1 MESEVFTVFF
11 PYHVCK
17 DLYVFTVFSYLLP
30 VPPSLPSLISS
41 TVVGYV
47 SFICQFKWSAVKPL
61 AQIFRK
67 LYLACIL
74 VQKARNKIFK
84 KKKNLYLNNGY

>member
-47 SFICQFKWSAVKPL
+47 SFICQFK
-61 AQIFRK
+61 
-67 LYLACIL
+67 
-74 VQKARNKIFK
+74 
-84 KKKNLYLNNGY
+84 